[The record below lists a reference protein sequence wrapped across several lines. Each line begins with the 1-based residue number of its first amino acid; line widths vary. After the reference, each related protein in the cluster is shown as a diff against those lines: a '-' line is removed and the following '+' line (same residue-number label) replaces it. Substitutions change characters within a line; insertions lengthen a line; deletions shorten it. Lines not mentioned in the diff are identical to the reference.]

1 MYDDGVSTYTSEDQ
15 RKLEQK
21 VRDIYADFLATG
33 IADEDERLS
42 LNSEIHA
49 QYLYGGLGELPAGF
63 SSMDA
68 SRPWIVYWILHSLA
82 LLDLPLPPSPSR
94 QSMVDFLATCQHPGG
109 GFGGGPFQL
118 PHLATTYA
126 AVAALVTLGPDTL
139 QIINR
144 DALFQFLLN
153 MCVPSEHGGGMTMHQ
168 GGEVDIRGC
177 YCALATCHMLS
188 LNKTQLADACSLDS
202 FVAACQSMEGG
213 LGGEPGN
220 EAHGGYA
227 FCGFA
232 ALMLAERPQAVDIH
246 RLSAWAARMQG
257 WMEGGFMGRT
267 CKLVDGCYSLWQG
280 GIFPLLAQAISGVNN
295 RSVGINEV
303 KIDVHSGT
311 GNFSSSK
318 DEVMMDTNH
327 DLQAAVDTLL
337 DSIDTKHELEAIK
350 AIQAAPQAVAAASAA
365 AIAQQRA
372 DTAIEN
378 SLKYEEEYKVES
390 AHHSSHAEVRKA
402 DALMALEEAA
412 DAQEALEKYKEH
424 AESAT
429 CSAVELLAQ
438 YKREH
443 ASAGSG
449 DTIYPNLCK
458 EEDLLYDPLA
468 LQLWLLAC
476 CQNSVKGGL
485 RDKPGKQVDYYH
497 TCYCLS
503 GLSSAQHCSGRVLGG
518 EENLLVAADPLC
530 NVVAVKVEA
539 ARASFG
545 L

>member
-1 MYDDGVSTYTSEDQ
+1 
-15 RKLEQK
+15 
-21 VRDIYADFLATG
+21 
-33 IADEDERLS
+33 
-42 LNSEIHA
+42 
-49 QYLYGGLGELPAGF
+49 
-63 SSMDA
+63 MDA

-94 QSMVDFLATCQHPGG
+94 QSIVDFLAACQHPDG

-118 PHLATTYA
+118 QHLATTYA

-153 MCVPSEHGGGMTMHQ
+153 MCVPAERGGGMTMHQ

-177 YCALATCHMLS
+177 YCALATCHMLC
-188 LNKTQLADACSLDS
+188 LNKAQLADACNLDV

-232 ALMLAERPQAVDIH
+232 ALMLAERPQAVDIF

-280 GIFPLLAQAISGVNN
+280 GIFPLLAQAISEANN
-295 RSVGINEV
+295 RSIKNNEV
-303 KIDVHSGT
+303 KIGVTLHSSGT
-311 GNFSSSK
+311 GSSPARK
-318 DEVMMDTNH
+318 DEVMVDTND
-327 DLQAAVDTLL
+327 DLQTAVDNLL
-337 DSIDTKHELEAIK
+337 EKIDIKRELETIK
-350 AIQAAPQAVAAASAA
+350 AIKVAPQSVAAANAA
-365 AIAQQRA
+365 STAQQRVDA
-372 DTAIEN
+372 AVEN
-378 SLKYEEEYKVES
+378 SLKYEEEYKIE
-390 AHHSSHAEVRKA
+390 AAKHSSHAEVRKA

-438 YKREH
+438 YKKEH
-443 ASAGSG
+443 PSAGSG
-449 DTIYPNLCK
+449 DSIYLNLCNEK
-458 EEDLLYDPLA
+458 ELLYDPLA

-476 CQNSVKGGL
+476 CQNSNKGGL

-503 GLSSAQHCSGRVLGG
+503 GLSSAQHCSGHVLGG
-518 EENLLVAADPLC
+518 DENLLVAADPLC
-530 NVVAVKVEA
+530 NVAVEKVKA
-539 ARASFG
+539 ARAHFG
-545 L
+545 ECN

>member
-1 MYDDGVSTYTSEDQ
+1 
-15 RKLEQK
+15 
-21 VRDIYADFLATG
+21 
-33 IADEDERLS
+33 
-42 LNSEIHA
+42 
-49 QYLYGGLGELPAGF
+49 
-63 SSMDA
+63 MDA

-82 LLDLPLPPSPSR
+82 LLDLPLPPSPPR
-94 QSMVDFLATCQHPGG
+94 QSIIDFFATCQHPDG
-109 GFGGGPFQL
+109 GFGGGPHQL

-126 AVAALVTLGPDTL
+126 AVSSLVTLGPDTL

-153 MCVPSEHGGGMTMHQ
+153 MCVPAQHGGGMTMHR

-177 YCALATCHMLS
+177 YCALATCHMLR

-232 ALMLAERPQAVDIH
+232 ALMLAERPQAVDII

-280 GIFPLLAQAISGVNN
+280 GIFPLLAQAISEVTN
-295 RSVGINEV
+295 RVVGNNEV
-303 KIDVHSGT
+303 KAGGT
-311 GNFSSSK
+311 GDSPSTK
-318 DEVMMDTNH
+318 DEVMVDTND
-327 DLQAAVDTLL
+327 DLQGALDNLL
-337 DSIDTKHELEAIK
+337 DKIDIKQELETIK
-350 AIQAAPQAVAAASAA
+350 AIKVVPQAIAAAKAA
-365 AIAQQRA
+365 TMAQLRVDA
-372 DTAIEN
+372 AVEN
-378 SLKYEEEYKVES
+378 SLKYEEEYKIE
-390 AHHSSHAEVRKA
+390 AAQHSSHAEVRKA
-402 DALMALEEAA
+402 DALMALEEAE

-438 YKREH
+438 YKKEH
-443 ASAGSG
+443 PSSGSR
-449 DTIYPNLCK
+449 DSIYMNLCNEK
-458 EEDLLYDPLA
+458 ELLYDPLA

-476 CQNSVKGGL
+476 CQNSIKGGL

-503 GLSSAQHCSGRVLGG
+503 GLSSAQHCSGQVLGG
-518 EENLLVAADPLC
+518 EQNLLVAADPLC
-530 NVVAVKVEA
+530 NVVAEKVKA
-539 ARASFG
+539 ARSYFEV
-545 L
+545 